1 MTMAA
6 CFLTPIYTSS
16 EKRQLVSSQI
26 KGLLLAAFRS
36 PLMKVLDRS
45 VETLGLWIVT
55 SSITF
60 IKSVNQSS
68 IKPCLIVHLV
78 AVWTLIYFRYGI
90 LEVWW
95 MRRWI
100 QQVTIW
106 ICMFVVNTSELPR
119 CKERPQSAIC
129 CLEWLGR
136 LKCLAPGL
144 DAFLSFLSTS
154 WRCSQNWSPSCLPF
168 SPMYNLL
175 QC

>member
-1 MTMAA
+1 MP
-6 CFLTPIYTSS
+6 LISDH
-16 EKRQLVSSQI
+16 I
-26 KGLLLAAFRS
+26 KGPLVAAFRS
-36 PLMKVLDRS
+36 LLMKALDRC
-45 VETLGLWIVT
+45 VETLGQWIVT

-78 AVWTLIYFRYGI
+78 AVWTLTYFRYGI

-100 QQVTIW
+100 QQVTMW
-106 ICMFVVNTSELPR
+106 ICMFVVNTIELPR
-119 CKERPQSAIC
+119 CKERRKSAIC

-154 WRCSQNWSPSCLPF
+154 RRYSQNWSPSCLPF
-168 SPMYNLL
+168 SPMYNWL